1 MYFVLL
7 ASTAGKWKLLR
18 RTLVT
23 RASSSNRVVVEGIW
37 LKVLYPESAS
47 FMLSVHLGS
56 KYLLYIRFTSARD
69 HNLIRMMLLRLL
81 FLVCSAQAFVVAP
94 KATNNFRQSLTTV
107 NAKVTTDSGLVY
119 EDLEIGEGDVPGEK
133 DFVSVHY
140 EGKFENGKVFD
151 SSRPDKGKDSRR
163 KSFQGKPIQIAL
175 GAGKVIPGLDEGV
188 STMKVGGKRRLYIPS
203 NLAYGA
209 NGAGELVKPNTNL
222 VFDVEL
228 VKVDFMMS
236 GQLGSAG
243 SIASAFKIVF
253 GLIAVNGLTSV
264 VTGHELR
271 EYIYNAIS

>member
-1 MYFVLL
+1 
-7 ASTAGKWKLLR
+7 
-18 RTLVT
+18 
-23 RASSSNRVVVEGIW
+23 
-37 LKVLYPESAS
+37 
-47 FMLSVHLGS
+47 
-56 KYLLYIRFTSARD
+56 
-69 HNLIRMMLLRLL
+69 
-81 FLVCSAQAFVVAP
+81 
-94 KATNNFRQSLTTV
+94 
-107 NAKVTTDSGLVY
+107 
-119 EDLEIGEGDVPGEK
+119 
-133 DFVSVHY
+133 
-140 EGKFENGKVFD
+140 
-151 SSRPDKGKDSRR
+151 
-163 KSFQGKPIQIAL
+163 
-175 GAGKVIPGLDEGV
+175 
-188 STMKVGGKRRLYIPS
+188 MKVGGKRRLYIPS